1 MPPSEYSLK
10 LQKGI
15 VGGFAPPTPDYI
27 FTVTRPKDHHELN
40 ITSAVRP
47 EGTPSLQ
54 DAVPKSL
61 KHDDHVQ
68 LLDELHGILK
78 SIPTEKPPG
87 SEDIYGM
94 NTSIAWGSDDL
105 TWYNGGP
112 AGCQQGKSQVQPS
125 EEEKKKFERA
135 VEIVNHLVKEA
146 K

>member
-1 MPPSEYSLK
+1 MPPSEYSLR

-15 VGGFAPPTPDYI
+15 IGGFAPPTPDHI
-27 FTVTRPKDHHELN
+27 FTVTRPKDQNSLN

-47 EGTPSLQ
+47 DGSPGLQ
-54 DAVPKSL
+54 SAVPKSL
-61 KHDDHVQ
+61 KHDDHVA

-78 SIPTEKPPG
+78 EIPTETPPG
-87 SEDIYGM
+87 SQDIYGM

-105 TWYNGGP
+105 QWCNGGP
-112 AGCQQGKSQVQPS
+112 AGCSHGTSQVQPT
-125 EEEKKKFERA
+125 EEHKKKFERA